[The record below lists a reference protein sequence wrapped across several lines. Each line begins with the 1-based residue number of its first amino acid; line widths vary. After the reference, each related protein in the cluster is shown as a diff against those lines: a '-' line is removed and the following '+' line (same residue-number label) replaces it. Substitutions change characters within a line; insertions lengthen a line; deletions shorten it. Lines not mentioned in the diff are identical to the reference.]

1 MKPLLKTA
9 FALIC
14 GFLLIFILLH
24 SSGLLTQ
31 DDIAN
36 IVRDSQ
42 SWPKFWIGLI
52 IIALLT
58 SDILIPVP
66 GIVVVSLAGFLLGP
80 FWGAVCGS
88 LGLTLAGVSGY
99 ILCRIYGY
107 KMLSRI
113 YKDETALAEM
123 KHAFHRHSIPVLLL
137 SRAAPMFPEAA
148 SCLAGATHMPFLRY
162 LVAFGSSC
170 TLYSI
175 IVAFAGSLSSSD
187 DLTPAIIAYFCI
199 MLILWSGWFLLSKQ
213 MKSKN

>member
-9 FALIC
+9 LALIG

-24 SSGLLTQ
+24 STGLLTQ
-31 DDIAN
+31 EDIAQ

-42 SWPKFWIGLI
+42 HWPKVWVALI

-80 FWGAVCGS
+80 IWGALCGS
-88 LGLTLAGVSGY
+88 IGLTLAGVCGY
-99 ILCRIYGY
+99 VLCRIYGY
-107 KMLSRI
+107 RMLHRI
-113 YKDETALAEM
+113 YKDKEAIADMRET
-123 KHAFHRHSIPVLLL
+123 FHRHSIMVLLL
-137 SRAAPMFPEAA
+137 SRAAPMIPETV
-148 SCLAGATHMPFLRY
+148 SCLAGATHMPFLKY
-162 LVAFGSSC
+162 LITFATSC

-175 IVAFAGSLSSSD
+175 IVAFAGSLSTSD

-199 MLILWSGWFLLSKQ
+199 MAILWTGWFILKKQ
-213 MKSKN
+213 MQSKS